1 MVLFLS
7 QGFLLMSFSRM
18 VSMVLFLRGV
28 DPILDNGYGIQGQN
42 YAALLQGSEISSGLH
57 KRI

>member
-28 DPILDNGYGIQGQN
+28 DPILDNGYGI
-42 YAALLQGSEISSGLH
+42 
-57 KRI
+57 